1 MIKTDYID
9 PVRTSANWKPPKI
22 AKLHRQGGPKL
33 LHRRVGREKATLNTT
48 TKFLKPRS
56 RVHDVAV
63 EDDGAL
69 DVTDL
74 ADDYRSEMQTS
85 ANPGFRSA

>member
-33 LHRRVGREKATLNTT
+33 LHRRVGREKATVPVGNLIP
-48 TKFLKPRS
+48 LVREAES
-56 RVHDVAV
+56 RNA
-63 EDDGAL
+63 
-69 DVTDL
+69 
-74 ADDYRSEMQTS
+74 S
-85 ANPGFRSA
+85 AS